1 LRKNPSGFLLRR
13 NPRERES
20 RGPRIIV
27 DPTED
32 YNFHDC
38 LLRSARHAGDPFKKV
53 TRTRG
58 KGGGGG
64 KERTNEMFRE
74 KETHAH
80 QTCTKDWILDLQL
93 QKCCLGDESSDWPH
107 QGNRTSG

>member
-1 LRKNPSGFLLRR
+1 LRKNPPGFLLRR
-13 NPRERES
+13 NLRERES

-32 YNFHDC
+32 YYFHDC
-38 LLRSARHAGDPFKKV
+38 LLRSVRHADEPFKKV

-58 KGGGGG
+58 KGGGG

-80 QTCTKDWILDLQL
+80 QTSTKDSIQDLQL
-93 QKCCLGDESSDWPH
+93 QECCSGVESSDCTH